1 MIAKL
6 AKIAESQVG
15 VRESGTNSGEVVK
28 KYQDATNLEI
38 KGFAW
43 CAAFVDWCVAEWL
56 KDAEAVKWL
65 GLKVRT
71 PEAWR
76 PKTALAYGFLNWA
89 KDRPNTTEVI
99 DRSEQAKPGDIVMY
113 TFSHVGIVVSD
124 NGKSIQTIE
133 GNTNGEGSREGDGV
147 YFKTRSRSLVRS
159 YVRITPSRRR
169 A

>member
-6 AKIAESQVG
+6 AKIAASQVG
-15 VRESGTNSGEVVK
+15 VRESGNNSGEAVR

-43 CAAFVDWCVAEWL
+43 CAAFVDWCIAAWL
-56 KDAEAVKWL
+56 KDAEVIAWL

-71 PEAWR
+71 PEEWR
-76 PKTALAYGFLNWA
+76 PKTALAYGFLGWA
-89 KDRPNTTEVI
+89 KDRPNTTEVLMPSA
-99 DRSEQAKPGDIVMY
+99 RAQAGDIVMY
-113 TFSHVGIVVSD
+113 TFSHVGIVISD
-124 NGKSIQTIE
+124 NGKTLQTVE

-147 YFKTRSRSLVRS
+147 YFKTRAKSLVKR
-159 YVRITPSRRR
+159 YVRISPSRR